1 MAVPPHVARLQPIAR
16 RSAAAAERA
25 ASTAIDACGVHE
37 LCGHNGLM
45 LRVWREETQRAGGR
59 LRRTIKVMA
68 TADTATA
75 MEKPDPSPRS
85 RFRDMVRSLRHRNF
99 QLFFGGQLISLIGTW
114 MQTIAQAWLV
124 YRITG
129 SSLLLGVV
137 GFAGQIPIFILSPL
151 GGLAADRWNRQK
163 IVIGTQVASMLLA
176 FVLAALTLLHIVKT
190 WEIITLAALLGAV
203 NAFDIPGR
211 QSFLIEMV
219 SRDDLMNAIALNS
232 SMFNGARV
240 IGPAIAGILVSR
252 IGEGWCFF
260 ANGASYIAVI
270 AALLMMKLPPYRPV
284 PAGTSP
290 FEHIAE
296 GFRYIQRTAPILALI
311 TLIGIVSLV
320 AVPYSVLMPIFA
332 DQILHRGAHGLGIL
346 MGSAG
351 VGALLGALTLAS
363 RRGVKGLGT
372 VVGFAA
378 MAFGVSLILFAFS
391 KIFWLSVVL
400 LVPVGYGVMLQMSS
414 SNTLIQA
421 MVPDEL
427 RGRAMAMYP
436 MMFMG
441 MAPIGS
447 LLSGLFADWIG
458 APLTVAIGGVGAV
471 AGAIYFLRR
480 LPSLRFEAHQLLDA
494 QGLVAAEAP
503 EEVAARGVS

>member
-1 MAVPPHVARLQPIAR
+1 
-16 RSAAAAERA
+16 
-25 ASTAIDACGVHE
+25 
-37 LCGHNGLM
+37 
-45 LRVWREETQRAGGR
+45 
-59 LRRTIKVMA
+59 
-68 TADTATA
+68 
-75 MEKPDPSPRS
+75 
-85 RFRDMVRSLRHRNF
+85 
-99 QLFFGGQLISLIGTW
+99 

-137 GFAGQIPIFILSPL
+137 GFAGQIPIFLLAPV
-151 GGLAADRWNRQK
+151 GGLAADRWNRHK
-163 IVIGTQVASMLLA
+163 IVIATQVASMILA
-176 FVLAALTLLHIVKT
+176 FILAALALLHVVKT
-190 WEIITLAALLGAV
+190 WEIIALASLLGAV

-219 SRDDLMNAIALNS
+219 AREDLMNAIALNS

-240 IGPAIAGILVSR
+240 IGPAIAGILVAR

-270 AALLMMKLPPYRPV
+270 AGLLMMKLAPYRPV

-332 DQILHRGAHGLGIL
+332 DKILHRGAHGLGIL
-346 MGSAG
+346 MGAAG
-351 VGALLGALTLAS
+351 VGALIGALTLAS
-363 RRGVKGLGT
+363 RHGVEGLGR
-372 VVGFAA
+372 VVGYAA
-378 MAFGVSLILFAFS
+378 MSFGVSLILFAFS

-400 LVPVGYGVMLQMSS
+400 LVPVGFGVMLQMSS

-427 RGRAMAMYP
+427 RGRAMAMYT

-471 AGAIYFLRR
+471 IGAILFLRK
-480 LPSLRFEAHQLLDA
+480 LPAIRFEAHQLLDA